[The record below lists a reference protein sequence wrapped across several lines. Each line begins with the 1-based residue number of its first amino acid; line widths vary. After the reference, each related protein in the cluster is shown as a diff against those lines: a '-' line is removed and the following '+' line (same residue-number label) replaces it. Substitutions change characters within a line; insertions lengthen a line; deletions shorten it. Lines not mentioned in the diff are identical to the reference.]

1 MVTFECLPF
10 LYSIVVEYGSKKG
23 EQVLCKPDI
32 IGYTTIHGIDPGQSK
47 LAVQL
52 YLW

>member
-1 MVTFECLPF
+1 MSVYLSYAT
-10 LYSIVVEYGSKKG
+10 IVESGSKKG
-23 EQVLCKPDI
+23 EQVLCKPNI

-52 YLW
+52 YL